1 MLTLFPRY
9 SFVLFLDKKDDEV
22 QQQEPDFARRR
33 LDDAAAAAADR
44 SGIGDNTVDVIAI
57 VYIVSILLLKCSAD
71 ALCVSFFRTTDDNYL
86 VCSENERRECV
97 ELMRV
102 ARYFMSGSNIACF
115 TFATSGV
122 FLVEIGQMPV

>member
-71 ALCVSFFRTTDDNYL
+71 ALCVSFFMNNGRQPQLRRYHGTTWYFVPCTFFL
-86 VCSENERRECV
+86 FELLLLKTVVSKENFV
-97 ELMRV
+97 
-102 ARYFMSGSNIACF
+102 
-115 TFATSGV
+115 TFQT
-122 FLVEIGQMPV
+122 

>member
-71 ALCVSFFRTTDDNYL
+71 ALCVSFFMNNGRQPQLLCTLYFFFIWAATAENCREQRKFRHFSDL
-86 VCSENERRECV
+86 VYN
-97 ELMRV
+97 
-102 ARYFMSGSNIACF
+102 
-115 TFATSGV
+115 
-122 FLVEIGQMPV
+122 

>member
-1 MLTLFPRY
+1 
-9 SFVLFLDKKDDEV
+9 V

-71 ALCVSFFRTTDDNYL
+71 ALCVSFFMNNGRQPQLLCTLYFFLFELLLLKT
-86 VCSENERRECV
+86 VVSKENFV
-97 ELMRV
+97 
-102 ARYFMSGSNIACF
+102 
-115 TFATSGV
+115 TFQT
-122 FLVEIGQMPV
+122 

>member
-33 LDDAAAAAADR
+33 LDDAAAAADW
-44 SGIGDNTVDVIAI
+44 SGIADNTVDVIAI

-71 ALCVSFFRTTDDNYL
+71 ALCVSFFMNNGRQLL
-86 VCSENERRECV
+86 V
-97 ELMRV
+97 L
-102 ARYFMSGSNIACF
+102 YF
-115 TFATSGV
+115 
-122 FLVEIGQMPV
+122 FLFDV

>member
-71 ALCVSFFRTTDDNYL
+71 ALCVSFFMNNGRQPQLRMEVVLCTL
-86 VCSENERRECV
+86 
-97 ELMRV
+97 
-102 ARYFMSGSNIACF
+102 YFFFI
-115 TFATSGV
+115 
-122 FLVEIGQMPV
+122 

>member
-44 SGIGDNTVDVIAI
+44 SGFGDNTVDVIAI

-71 ALCVSFFRTTDDNYL
+71 ALCVSFFMNNGRQPQLRMEVFCTLYFFLFELLLLKT
-86 VCSENERRECV
+86 VVSKENFV
-97 ELMRV
+97 
-102 ARYFMSGSNIACF
+102 
-115 TFATSGV
+115 TFQT
-122 FLVEIGQMPV
+122 

>member
-57 VYIVSILLLKCSAD
+57 VYIVSILLIKCSAD
-71 ALCVSFFRTTDDNYL
+71 ALCVSFFMNNGRQPQLRMEVPTLYHTLYFFFIWAATAENCREQRKFRHFSDL
-86 VCSENERRECV
+86 VYN
-97 ELMRV
+97 
-102 ARYFMSGSNIACF
+102 
-115 TFATSGV
+115 
-122 FLVEIGQMPV
+122 

>member
-1 MLTLFPRY
+1 MLPLVLTLFPRY

-57 VYIVSILLLKCSAD
+57 VYIVSVLLLKCSAA
-71 ALCVSFFRTTDDNYL
+71 ALCVSFFMNNGRQPQLRMELLCTIPCTFFL
-86 VCSENERRECV
+86 FELLLLKTVVSKENFV
-97 ELMRV
+97 
-102 ARYFMSGSNIACF
+102 
-115 TFATSGV
+115 TFQT
-122 FLVEIGQMPV
+122 

>member
-71 ALCVSFFRTTDDNYL
+71 ALCVSFFYEQRTTTTTTTYFVPCTFFL
-86 VCSENERRECV
+86 FELLLLKTVVSKENFV
-97 ELMRV
+97 
-102 ARYFMSGSNIACF
+102 
-115 TFATSGV
+115 TFQT
-122 FLVEIGQMPV
+122 

>member
-1 MLTLFPRY
+1 MLPLVLTLFPRY

-44 SGIGDNTVDVIAI
+44 SGIGDNTVDDIAI

-71 ALCVSFFRTTDDNYL
+71 ALCVSFFMNNGRQPQLLPCTFFLFELLLLKT
-86 VCSENERRECV
+86 VVSKENFV
-97 ELMRV
+97 
-102 ARYFMSGSNIACF
+102 
-115 TFATSGV
+115 TFQT
-122 FLVEIGQMPV
+122 